1 MRILL
6 FHLLYAVCAANLI
19 RNQDTQTRKSA
30 LKRRQ
35 KTADLDEIIGERIKS
50 ELAKALKD
58 KTLCQVGTV
67 KSDSVGATDLDAKR
81 MVSAKWKVGR
91 ELRHPQIKSFAG
103 SSLPADTKDYSLTK
117 SSAEKDVT
125 FPKTFPATPNVA
137 IAINYIKE
145 QTQAGGEGDKY
156 GWWVEA
162 ESITETG
169 FKAKLTGYDRK
180 ITSMGASWIACC

>member
-19 RNQDTQTRKSA
+19 RNQDTQIRKSA

-67 KSDSVGATDLDAKR
+67 KSDSVGATDLDN
-81 MVSAKWKVGR
+81 
-91 ELRHPQIKSFAG
+91 
-103 SSLPADTKDYSLTK
+103 SLTK
-117 SSAEKDVT
+117 SSAEKGVT

-145 QTQAGGEGDKY
+145 QTLAGGEGDKY

-162 ESITETG
+162 KSISETG